1 MSVLFFQIFSTCILI
16 TKFLSVVEFHKITSA
31 SHQSLLLVTQHVSMT
46 GGDIKKQAFFAQ
58 ANRTISFWVPTY
70 SDIKW
75 NWNNVI
81 EKNEKY
87 KEGVQHAIRSGELK
101 REN

>member
-1 MSVLFFQIFSTCILI
+1 M
-16 TKFLSVVEFHKITSA
+16 
-31 SHQSLLLVTQHVSMT
+31 TQHVSMT
-46 GGDIKKQAFFAQ
+46 GGDIKKQAFFTQ
-58 ANRTISFWVPTY
+58 ANRTISFCVPTY

-81 EKNEKY
+81 EKNKKY
-87 KEGVQHAIRSGELK
+87 KECVQHAIRSGELK

>member
-1 MSVLFFQIFSTCILI
+1 M
-16 TKFLSVVEFHKITSA
+16 
-31 SHQSLLLVTQHVSMT
+31 TQHVSMT
-46 GGDIKKQAFFAQ
+46 GSDIKKQAFFAQ

-70 SDIKW
+70 SHIKW

-81 EKNEKY
+81 EKNKKY
-87 KEGVQHAIRSGELK
+87 KESVQHAIRSGELK